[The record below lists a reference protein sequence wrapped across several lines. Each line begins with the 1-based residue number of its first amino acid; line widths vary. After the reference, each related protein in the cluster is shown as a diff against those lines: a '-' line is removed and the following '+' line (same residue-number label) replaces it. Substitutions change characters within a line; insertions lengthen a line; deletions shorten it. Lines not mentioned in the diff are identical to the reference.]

1 MVLYQHQFLFN
12 IKWYF
17 MIIMNTDFIEIEKK
31 TSQAL
36 VQHLHQN
43 TDEND
48 DIIGVEVN
56 FTGTN

>member
-1 MVLYQHQFLFN
+1 
-12 IKWYF
+12 